1 MLGLS
6 SHRPRPLCPRDSK
19 LQLRRNQGL
28 RVKVW
33 LLAARARHAEK
44 ERKRKAD
51 ERKAAKAKKK

>member
-1 MLGLS
+1 M
-6 SHRPRPLCPRDSK
+6 

-28 RVKVW
+28 RVKAW